1 MSNRQRDLK
10 FEVQYLL
17 SLTLVVF
24 GLLTVPLIRQV
35 IDVRAAYPVI
45 FFLACHLSVFTIVY
59 GVGQTGLTVEL
70 VESIRGLN
78 WPILSLIGASFVF
91 FVLHSALGVAY
102 YHLSSVFT
110 PLPLNWEI
118 VIKYV
123 VPLPIIGIMGYSVKR
138 HGYDPLSSFDG
149 INIKVVPEFIR
160 VFPEAGSSKPLMIKV
175 ENNGDKTFDYELFV
189 DIPDVVT
196 LHKDGEVITETF
208 SDDEDVAP
216 GRANRYSF
224 DLSHIAEEHSAE
236 EISIEIRSDGASFTA
251 DIELELA
258 I

>member
-1 MSNRQRDLK
+1 MSNRRRDLK
-10 FEVQYLL
+10 FEVQYIL

-24 GLLTVPLIRQV
+24 GLLTVPVIRYA
-35 IDVRAAYPVI
+35 IDVRVAYPVI

-59 GVGQTGLTVEL
+59 GVGQTGLTVDL
-70 VESIRGLN
+70 VEYIRGLN
-78 WPILSLIGASFVF
+78 WPLLSLIGASFVF
-91 FVLHSALGVAY
+91 FVLHSAIGVAY

-110 PLPLNWEI
+110 PLSINWEI
-118 VIKYV
+118 VIKYL

-138 HGYDPLSSFDG
+138 HGYDPLMTFDG

-160 VFPEAGSSKPLMIKV
+160 VFPETGSSKALLIKV
-175 ENNGDKTFDYELFV
+175 ENNGDETFDYDLSV

-196 LHKDGEVITETF
+196 LHKDGEAITGTF
-208 SDDEDVAP
+208 RDDGDVAP

-236 EISIEIRSDGASFTA
+236 EITVEIASDGASFTT
-251 DIELELA
+251 DVELELA